1 MSAALLAAGGPVI
14 PNFGQSDKCMRT
26 DGTFP
31 VLLELLPT
39 NEPARAPGS
48 W

>member
-26 DGTFP
+26 NGTFS
-31 VLLELLPT
+31 VLLELLP
-39 NEPARAPGS
+39 AK
-48 W
+48 